1 MSEMEKRPLT
11 EGDVLARYD
20 EQQEVVL
27 LYVKGHTVPEI
38 VRLTGIKRQII
49 EDHLKDFRDYAA
61 QDKAIRLRA
70 KDIVLSV
77 DTHYS
82 DIIKALYRNI
92 EAAEFKDD
100 PKAAM
105 AGLKMV
111 ADAEAKRVDLL
122 AKAGLLAEN
131 TLGDQIV
138 EAERKQGIL
147 VDILRDISRKYP
159 DIGRE
164 IQKRLSEVTGRTEG
178 IPVGPDDK

>member
-1 MSEMEKRPLT
+1 MSDIEKKQLT
-11 EGDVLARYD
+11 EADILRHYD
-20 EQQEVVL
+20 EQQDIIL
-27 LYVKGHTVPEI
+27 LYVKGNTVPEI
-38 VRLTGIKRQII
+38 VRATGLRRQDV
-49 EDHLKDFRDYAA
+49 EKHLADFREYAQ
-61 QDKAIRLRA
+61 QDKAIRLRS

-92 EAAEFKDD
+92 ETAELADD
-100 PKAAM
+100 HKAAM

-122 AKAGLLAEN
+122 AKAGMLADN
-131 TLGDQIV
+131 TIGDQIA
-138 EAERKQGIL
+138 EMERKQQIL

-164 IQKRLSEVTGRTEG
+164 IQKRLSEVTGKTEG
-178 IPVGPDDK
+178 IVVDPQ

>member
-1 MSEMEKRPLT
+1 MSNEGKELT
-11 EGDVLARYD
+11 EADVLRRYD
-20 EQQEVVL
+20 EQQEIVL

-38 VRLTGIKRQII
+38 VRLTGMKRALV
-49 EDHLKDFRDYAA
+49 ENHLQDFRDYAA
-61 QDKAIRLRA
+61 QDRAIRTRA

-122 AKAGLLAEN
+122 SKAGMLADN
-131 TLGDQIV
+131 TIGDQIA
-138 EAERKQGIL
+138 EMERKQAIL
-147 VDILRDISRKYP
+147 VEILREISRKHP
-159 DIGRE
+159 AIGKE
-164 IQKRLSEVTGRTEG
+164 IQGRLSEVTGKTEG
-178 IPVGPDDK
+178 VVVG

>member
-1 MSEMEKRPLT
+1 MSDMEKKKLT
-11 EGDVLARYD
+11 EADVMKRYD
-20 EQQEVVL
+20 EQQEIVL

-38 VRLTGIKRQII
+38 VRLTGMKRNQV
-49 EDHLKDFRDYAA
+49 EEHLKDFREYAA
-61 QDKAIRLRA
+61 QDRAIRTRA

-122 AKAGLLAEN
+122 SKAGMLADN
-131 TLGDQIV
+131 TIGDQIA
-138 EAERKQGIL
+138 EMERKQIIL
-147 VDILRDISRKYP
+147 VEILREITRKYP
-159 DIGRE
+159 NIGRE
-164 IQKRLSEVTGRTEG
+164 IQGRLSEVTGKAEG
-178 IPVGPDDK
+178 VVVG

>member
-1 MSEMEKRPLT
+1 MSDMEKKNLT
-11 EGDVLARYD
+11 EADIMRRYD
-20 EQQEVVL
+20 EQQQIVL

-38 VRLTGIKRQII
+38 VRLTGMARAAVEQ
-49 EDHLKDFRDYAA
+49 HLSDFRDFAA
-61 QDKAIRLRA
+61 QDRAIRTRA

-77 DTHYS
+77 DTHYN

-122 AKAGLLAEN
+122 AKAGLLADN
-131 TLGDQIV
+131 TIGDQIA
-138 EAERKQGIL
+138 EMERKQAIL
-147 VDILRDISRKYP
+147 VEILREISRKHP
-159 DIGRE
+159 QIGRE
-164 IQKRLSEVTGRTEG
+164 IQGRLSEVTGKTEG
-178 IPVGPDDK
+178 VVVG

>member
-1 MSEMEKRPLT
+1 MTDMEKKNLT
-11 EGDVLARYD
+11 EADVLRRYD
-20 EQQEVVL
+20 EQQEIVL

-38 VRLTGIKRQII
+38 VRLTGMARASVEQ
-49 EDHLKDFRDYAA
+49 HLTDFRDFAA
-61 QDKAIRLRA
+61 QDRAIRTRA

-82 DIIKALYRNI
+82 DIIKAMYRNI

-122 AKAGLLAEN
+122 AKAGMLADN
-131 TLGDQIV
+131 TIGDQIA
-138 EAERKQGIL
+138 EMERKQAIL
-147 VDILRDISRKYP
+147 VEILKEITRKHP
-159 DIGRE
+159 AIGRE
-164 IQKRLSEVTGRTEG
+164 IQGRLSEVTGRTEG
-178 IPVGPDDK
+178 VVVG

>member
-1 MSEMEKRPLT
+1 MSNEGKELT
-11 EGDVLARYD
+11 EADVLRRYD
-20 EQQEVVL
+20 EQQEIVL

-38 VRLTGIKRQII
+38 VRLTGMKRVLVEQ
-49 EDHLKDFRDYAA
+49 HLQDFRDYAA
-61 QDKAIRLRA
+61 QDRAIRTRA

-92 EAAEFKDD
+92 EAAEFNSD

-122 AKAGLLAEN
+122 AKAGMLAGN
-131 TLGDQIV
+131 TIGDQIA
-138 EAERKQGIL
+138 EMERKQVIL
-147 VDILRDISRKYP
+147 VEILREISRKHP
-159 DIGRE
+159 NIGKE
-164 IQKRLSEVTGRTEG
+164 IQGRLSEVTGKTEG
-178 IPVGPDDK
+178 VVVG

>member
-1 MSEMEKRPLT
+1 MSDIEKRNLT
-11 EGDVLARYD
+11 EADVLRRYD
-20 EQQEVVL
+20 EQQEIVL

-38 VRLTGIKRQII
+38 VRLTGMRRSSVEQ
-49 EDHLKDFRDYAA
+49 HLQDFRDYAA
-61 QDKAIRLRA
+61 QDRAIRTRA

-122 AKAGLLAEN
+122 SKAGMLADN
-131 TLGDQIV
+131 TIGDQIA
-138 EAERKQGIL
+138 EMERKQSIL
-147 VDILRDISRKYP
+147 VEILKEISKKYP
-159 DIGRE
+159 NIGKE
-164 IQKRLSEVTGRTEG
+164 IQGRLSEVTGRTEG
-178 IPVGPDDK
+178 VVVG